1 MIDPAPAPTRPRGRP
16 RKVQLEI
23 DPSQPLHP
31 WASTSKPA
39 TSRQPLEAQQPRMQ
53 RPMPQ
58 VVVPAYASQQ
68 PASYA
73 PQQHAAALPAPAYYA
88 RPPAVA
94 AQLNYAA
101 IPAPP
106 PAPVQAQPYPLLDAV
121 PRKKLPTRAD
131 LDFLLGGRSGA
142 RARSSTPNPAA
153 AMARFTPAPSAAPTV
168 RQASV
173 APPHHPNDVY
183 TDAQTSLAGSSRVPD
198 HSHGAYAPHPYATVA
213 APSAPQHPRIHP
225 AAQAAA
231 YTQADDSMTGAPDD
245 DDDGLALGAEA
256 VMESDHNGDSSDADV
271 EDEPQPRDF
280 DDPNDADFRPNA
292 AGRRVMTKRRTRV
305 SQAARQSQ
313 TSASSVGKVPGS
325 ATKRA
330 LSSQDSP
337 VQKRRGRPPKE
348 EYTPEMM
355 ERIKV
360 ANEILATATTT
371 NGKIRLSS
379 IIDKRTRR
387 ELSPEMREVILRA
400 RNTQLQRERRDKL
413 REQGLLGPAR
423 PPRANRSASEIGKP
437 ESADKDQ
444 GASKDRQKRRYVRRN
459 DARADD
465 EADAA
470 SGSAIVARAK
480 GKVSEWIKT
489 ISSDAEPSGESVT
502 RVEVPPVNGS
512 DASLR
517 GEVGPVSQ
525 PADTAQAVQAEDA
538 QAEAE
543 QPKDAQAE
551 VAQPGDAGVDRTR
564 PADEQPDDTFA
575 RFATVTGHDAAMHA
589 EPADA
594 AEPALDS
601 VAAPAAPATGAPG
614 DEYYFST

>member
-1 MIDPAPAPTRPRGRP
+1 MI
-16 RKVQLEI
+16 
-23 DPSQPLHP
+23 
-31 WASTSKPA
+31 
-39 TSRQPLEAQQPRMQ
+39 
-53 RPMPQ
+53 
-58 VVVPAYASQQ
+58 
-68 PASYA
+68 
-73 PQQHAAALPAPAYYA
+73 
-88 RPPAVA
+88 
-94 AQLNYAA
+94 
-101 IPAPP
+101 
-106 PAPVQAQPYPLLDAV
+106 
-121 PRKKLPTRAD
+121 
-131 LDFLLGGRSGA
+131 
-142 RARSSTPNPAA
+142 
-153 AMARFTPAPSAAPTV
+153 
-168 RQASV
+168 
-173 APPHHPNDVY
+173 
-183 TDAQTSLAGSSRVPD
+183 
-198 HSHGAYAPHPYATVA
+198 
-213 APSAPQHPRIHP
+213 
-225 AAQAAA
+225 
-231 YTQADDSMTGAPDD
+231 GAPED

-271 EDEPQPRDF
+271 EDELQPRDL

-423 PPRANRSASEIGKP
+423 PPRENRGASEAGKP
-437 ESADKDQ
+437 ESAD
-444 GASKDRQKRRYVRRN
+444 ASKARVKRRYVRRS
-459 DARADD
+459 DARGDE

-470 SGSAIVARAK
+470 SGSAIVARAR

-489 ISSDAEPSGESVT
+489 ISSDAEPSGGSVT
-502 RVEVPPVNGS
+502 GVEVPPASKS
-512 DASLR
+512 DATLR
-517 GEVGPVSQ
+517 GEAGPVSQ
-525 PADTAQAVQAEDA
+525 PAETAQPVQAEDA
-538 QAEAE
+538 QPEVE
-543 QPKDAQAE
+543 TPKDAPAE
-551 VAQPGDAGVDRTR
+551 VTQPADAAADPTR

-601 VAAPAAPATGAPG
+601 AAADAAPATAVPG

>member
-1 MIDPAPAPTRPRGRP
+1 MAPAVEGKMIDPAPAPTRPRGRP
-16 RKVQLEI
+16 RKVQPEI

-39 TSRQPLEAQQPRMQ
+39 SSRQPLEAQQPRMQ

-68 PASYA
+68 PAPYA
-73 PQQHAAALPAPAYYA
+73 PQQHAAALPVPAYYA

-101 IPAPP
+101 MPAPP
-106 PAPVQAQPYPLLDAV
+106 PAPVQAQPHPLLNAV
-121 PRKKLPTRAD
+121 PLRKRLPTRAD

-142 RARSSTPNPAA
+142 KARSSTPNPAT

-183 TDAQTSLAGSSRVPD
+183 THAQTSLAGSSRVPD

-213 APSAPQHPRIHP
+213 APAAPQRPQIHP

-271 EDEPQPRDF
+271 EDELQPRDF

-337 VQKRRGRPPKE
+337 IQKRRGRPPKE

-387 ELSPEMREVILRA
+387 ELSPEMR
-400 RNTQLQRERRDKL
+400 
-413 REQGLLGPAR
+413 
-423 PPRANRSASEIGKP
+423 EIGKP

-517 GEVGPVSQ
+517 GEVRPVSQ

-543 QPKDAQAE
+543 QPKGAQAE
-551 VAQPGDAGVDRTR
+551 TTQTGDSAAEPTR

-601 VAAPAAPATGAPG
+601 AAAPAAPATGAPG

>member
-1 MIDPAPAPTRPRGRP
+1 
-16 RKVQLEI
+16 
-23 DPSQPLHP
+23 
-31 WASTSKPA
+31 
-39 TSRQPLEAQQPRMQ
+39 
-53 RPMPQ
+53 
-58 VVVPAYASQQ
+58 
-68 PASYA
+68 
-73 PQQHAAALPAPAYYA
+73 
-88 RPPAVA
+88 
-94 AQLNYAA
+94 
-101 IPAPP
+101 
-106 PAPVQAQPYPLLDAV
+106 
-121 PRKKLPTRAD
+121 
-131 LDFLLGGRSGA
+131 
-142 RARSSTPNPAA
+142 
-153 AMARFTPAPSAAPTV
+153 
-168 RQASV
+168 
-173 APPHHPNDVY
+173 
-183 TDAQTSLAGSSRVPD
+183 
-198 HSHGAYAPHPYATVA
+198 
-213 APSAPQHPRIHP
+213 
-225 AAQAAA
+225 
-231 YTQADDSMTGAPDD
+231 
-245 DDDGLALGAEA
+245 
-256 VMESDHNGDSSDADV
+256 MESDHNGDSSDADV
-271 EDEPQPRDF
+271 EDELQPRDF

-459 DARADD
+459 DARTDDARADD

-470 SGSAIVARAK
+470 SGSAIVARAR

-543 QPKDAQAE
+543 QPKGAQAE
-551 VAQPGDAGVDRTR
+551 TTQTGDSAAEPTR